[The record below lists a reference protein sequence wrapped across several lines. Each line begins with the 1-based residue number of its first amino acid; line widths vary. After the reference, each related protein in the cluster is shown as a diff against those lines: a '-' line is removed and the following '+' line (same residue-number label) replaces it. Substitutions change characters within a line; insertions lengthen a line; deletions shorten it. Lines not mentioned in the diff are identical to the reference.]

1 MLYKQKKIFL
11 IILALC
17 LILPIPAFSQPSSIA
32 NKIIDD
38 LSEIQGVFIKTLQN
52 RTLINKGFK
61 DNVKKGDLWT
71 IFSKGEKII
80 DPSTGKD
87 LGSFPIPAAVCR
99 VKKTEASFSEVQV
112 KNLNDQNNKKPYKIK
127 SGETAS
133 RFSDVD
139 AVFMD
144 LGGKNYSLYKAVR
157 AGLPSLNWK
166 GYKKINKISSASPTA
181 YSVLIL
187 AEKNQVTVW
196 SGGEILMS
204 ENFTSPGGTVSGPPP
219 LSSGTSVSAIQTASS
234 IKPAAVPG
242 TAKISVAAPAKKVGA
257 SPVLLPARP
266 IVPPEATIK
275 NGQKKPVNLL
285 TPGLASNI
293 KIKKYRSAGSI
304 DKIVLNMGIIAP
316 EKNDSPFFVYL
327 SGQTIFADSI
337 DGKKHYKYKYD
348 GFGEILNMI
357 TGNNHI
363 IVLNIFVKDEG
374 MQSRILSFENGRF
387 NVIAQDISYILSMV
401 DTDGDGVND
410 ALYGQEFDDENFL
423 GTNTYLLSM
432 ESGRIK
438 RISKIK
444 SLPSFN
450 IMGAFIC
457 DFNHNGIKDIGF
469 YNAGRKFVIYEN
481 DKEIWESSSLLCGSV
496 KTILYDDPL
505 SNFDAPKQIS
515 IWSMPA
521 IINLNNRYFAAVPAN
536 ESGLLSVI
544 GGGPEKGGLGILSL
558 QDNNYILR
566 KIDSQFQ
573 GAIQSVFAYNNELY
587 ISVVQGNF
595 FTGQGTTNILAV
607 PLKEV
612 TGE

>member
-1 MLYKQKKIFL
+1 MLNKQKKIFL
-11 IILALC
+11 IILVLC
-17 LILPIPAFSQPSSIA
+17 LILPLPAFSRSSSIA

-38 LSEIQGVFIKTLQN
+38 LSEIQGVFIKTLKN
-52 RTLINKGFK
+52 RNLINKGFK

-80 DPSTGKD
+80 DPSTGKN

-99 VKKTEASFSEVQV
+99 VKKVEASFSEVQV
-112 KNLNDQNNKKPYKIK
+112 KNLNDLNNKKPYKIK

-144 LGGKNYSLYKAVR
+144 LGGKNYSLYKTVR

-166 GYKKINKISSASPTA
+166 GYKKINKSSSASPTA
-181 YSVLIL
+181 YGVLIL

-204 ENFTSPGGTVSGPPP
+204 ENFSATGGTVSGSSS
-219 LSSGTSVSAIQTASS
+219 LSSGTSVSAIQDTSAP
-234 IKPAAVPG
+234 KPASVSD
-242 TAKISVAAPAKKVGA
+242 TAKISIAAPAVKAGA

-266 IVPPEATIK
+266 IVSSEATIK
-275 NGQKKPVNLL
+275 NGQKKPMNLL

-293 KIKKYRSAGSI
+293 KIKRYRSAGSI

-316 EKNDSPFFVYL
+316 VKNASPFFVYL

-337 DGKKHYKYKYD
+337 DGRKHYKYKYG

-357 TGNNHI
+357 TGNNRI

-387 NVIAQDISYILSMV
+387 NVVAQDISYILSMV
-401 DTDGDGVND
+401 DTNGDGVND
-410 ALYGQEFDDENFL
+410 TLYGQEFDDENFL
-423 GTNTYLLSM
+423 GTNTYMLSM
-432 ESGRIK
+432 ESGIITRTK
-438 RISKIK
+438 KIK

-450 IMGAFIC
+450 LMGAFIC
-457 DFNHNGIKDIGF
+457 DFNHNGVKDIGF
-469 YNAGRKFVIYEN
+469 YNAGRKFVIYEKN
-481 DKEIWESSSLLCGSV
+481 KEIWESSSLLCGSV

-505 SNFDAPKQIS
+505 SEFDAPKQIS

-558 QDNNYILR
+558 QGNNYILR

-573 GAIQSVFAYNNELY
+573 GAIQSVFTYNNELY
-587 ISVVQGNF
+587 ISVVQGNL

-607 PLKEV
+607 PLNEV

>member
-1 MLYKQKKIFL
+1 MRYKPKNIFL
-11 IILALC
+11 IILVLC
-17 LILPIPAFSQPSSIA
+17 LILPIPAFSQPASIA

-52 RTLINKGFK
+52 RTLINKGFN

-71 IFSKGEKII
+71 IFAKGEKII
-80 DPSTGKD
+80 DPSTGKN

-99 VKKTEASFSEVQV
+99 VKKAEASFSEVQV
-112 KNLNDQNNKKPYKIK
+112 KKFNNQNNKKPYKIK

-144 LGGKNYSLYKAVR
+144 LGGKNYSLYKTVR

-166 GYKKINKISSASPTA
+166 GYKRINKISSASPTA

-204 ENFTSPGGTVSGPPP
+204 ENFPSPGGSVSGQSSI
-219 LSSGTSVSAIQTASS
+219 SSGTPVSA
-234 IKPAAVPG
+234 IKPAAVSD
-242 TAKISVAAPAKKVGA
+242 TTKSSVAAPAEQTGA
-257 SPVLLPARP
+257 SPVLLPAQP
-266 IVPPEATIK
+266 IVPSEATIK
-275 NGQKKPVNLL
+275 NGQKKPMNLL

-316 EKNDSPFFVYL
+316 GKNDSPFFVYL

-337 DGKKHYKYKYD
+337 DGSKHYKYKYD

-357 TGNNHI
+357 TGSNHI

-387 NVIAQDISYILSMV
+387 NVIAKDISYILSMV

-423 GTNTYLLSM
+423 GTNTYLLSI

-438 RISKIK
+438 RVSRIK

-505 SNFDAPKQIS
+505 SDFDAPKQIS

-573 GAIQSVFAYNNELY
+573 GAIQSVFTYNNELY
-587 ISVVQGNF
+587 ISVVQGDF